1 MFLDYSCS
9 KEESESTSWMG
20 KVHLKT
26 TTNPYELTVTA
37 RHSGFYIICGSYAY
51 GNYLCI
57 PDLGIS
63 SELADFGDTFWNL
76 ERLMMNNP
84 DLAETDA
91 ISITYALKAISPYVD
106 I

>member
-1 MFLDYSCS
+1 MFLDYNCS
-9 KEESESTSWMG
+9 KAGPEPTSWMG

-26 TTNPYELTVTA
+26 ATNPYELKVTA
-37 RHSGFYIICGSYAY
+37 HHSGFHIICGSYAY

-63 SELADFGDTFWNL
+63 SELADLGDTFWNL

-84 DLAETDA
+84 DLSETDA
-91 ISITYALKAISPYVD
+91 ISIIYALKAVSPYLD
-106 I
+106 L